1 MNYLSM
7 VDWSALVKIITLD
20 IMLGVDNAVVIALA
34 CAALPAALRMR
45 AMLLGTVGAVVLRAL
60 LLACADFLMGLP
72 VLKLVAGAYLLY
84 IGFKL
89 LAAGDDEDPNVKQHD
104 KVLAAVW
111 TIIVADLMM
120 SIDNVLAVAA
130 AAHSSDAHSTIY
142 AIAGVCFSIPVIVFG
157 AGLLTKVMDRFPV
170 IVWFG
175 GGLLGW
181 VGVEMAISDP
191 LVVPYASWTTAT
203 YLGHTLPLAEALG
216 FLLVVLAAWVSRRIS
231 AAACSTEVAFGGIAT
246 NTTVSSGGLQTAS
259 TGTPAAKTGK
269 AEENVTA

>member
-1 MNYLSM
+1 LNYLSV
-7 VDWSALVKIITLD
+7 VDWSALVKIIVLD

-34 CAALPAALRMR
+34 CAALPAALRTR
-45 AMLLGTVGAVVLRAL
+45 AMLLGTVGAVALRAV
-60 LLACADFLMGLP
+60 LLAGADYLMGLP
-72 VLKLVAGAYLLY
+72 YLKLVAGAYLLY
-84 IGFKL
+84 IGYKL

-111 TIIVADLMM
+111 TIVVADLMM

-170 IVWFG
+170 IVWLG

-191 LVVPYASWTTAT
+191 LLASYGTLNAVTPF
-203 YLGHTLPLAEALG
+203 GRSLPLANWLEVFG
-216 FLLVVLAAWVSRRIS
+216 FLLVIVAALVSRRVR
-231 AAACSTEVAFGGIAT
+231 AAAERTATPVA
-246 NTTVSSGGLQTAS
+246 
-259 TGTPAAKTGK
+259 PAEK
-269 AEENVTA
+269 ADANVTA